1 MLSMA
6 SLTLFGHQLN
16 MPANPGLISWGFS
29 FLGSWG
35 LYACNYVELNFVF
48 FKKKSGAKEDN
59 DQTSPHQA
67 DNDSHEEGDHDGDER
82 EVEVAD
88 LVDD

>member
-48 FKKKSGAKEDN
+48 LKKNQGQKKTMIKLALTKLTMIPTRRATTTAMNEK
-59 DQTSPHQA
+59 
-67 DNDSHEEGDHDGDER
+67 
-82 EVEVAD
+82 
-88 LVDD
+88 